1 MGKTGAGKTRGL
13 GSFYPHTSFYL
24 LYDLSSF
31 QARRIFTPH
40 LIVHFIS
47 CLSRS
52 RLRTAKRVCG
62 TRSIKGAVNDSV
74 DGDPHR
80 EPALRVVVA
89 KLNVMARSPVKLVDG
104 TRSRSCVATQDL
116 EPRKGKQE
124 N

>member
-1 MGKTGAGKTRGL
+1 M
-13 GSFYPHTSFYL
+13 
-24 LYDLSSF
+24 
-31 QARRIFTPH
+31 
-40 LIVHFIS
+40 
-47 CLSRS
+47 
-52 RLRTAKRVCG
+52 AKRVCG
-62 TRSIKGAVNDSV
+62 IRSIKGGVNDSAG
-74 DGDPHR
+74 GDPHR